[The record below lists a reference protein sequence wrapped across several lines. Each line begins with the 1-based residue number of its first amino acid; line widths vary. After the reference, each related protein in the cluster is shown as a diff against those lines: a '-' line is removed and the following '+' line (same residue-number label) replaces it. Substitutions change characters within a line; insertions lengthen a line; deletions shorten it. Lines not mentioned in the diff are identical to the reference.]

1 MWRERC
7 GSSGKRCGS
16 GWCGSGGCAGLACSP
31 SRPSARCSACAW
43 AGVGWMSRTWIIK
56 PLESDD
62 ALRERF
68 ARDQRAA
75 RRLSRNEILRRNPR
89 GASPCLV
96 SFVAWIC
103 RLRTGLGG
111 TRARGAPATAP
122 RDRTGA
128 GRPCHTSPHPYN
140 AVHGESIP
148 MTVTAAPLQYVGP
161 KHTKQKP
168 RAWRAARRART
179 CLLTAHS
186 HRRSQ
191 TLARAVEVPPLSV
204 NADTEAKW
212 HERQST

>member
-1 MWRERC
+1 MAGRWQWRAI
-7 GSSGKRCGS
+7 G
-16 GWCGSGGCAGLACSP
+16 GGCAGLACSP

-56 PLESDD
+56 PPRVTMLFVNVSRATSER
-62 ALRERF
+62 REAAQPHPTRK
-68 ARDQRAA
+68 RA
-75 RRLSRNEILRRNPR
+75 SRNEILRREIL
-89 GASPCLV
+89 GEEGPC
-96 SFVAWIC
+96 FVAWIC

-111 TRARGAPATAP
+111 TRARAPRGRTSAWRARHGP

-204 NADTEAKW
+204 NADTEAK
-212 HERQST
+212 